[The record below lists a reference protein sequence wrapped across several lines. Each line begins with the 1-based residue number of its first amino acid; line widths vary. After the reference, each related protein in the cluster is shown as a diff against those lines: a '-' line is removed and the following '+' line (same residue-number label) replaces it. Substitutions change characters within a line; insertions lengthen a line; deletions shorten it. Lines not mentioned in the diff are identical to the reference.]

1 MKTLAPGR
9 ALVLTLALCLGTRL
23 TEGAAMAEVPSNA
36 AVLLEDAAHHELRL
50 AHPPQR
56 IITLMPSLTETV
68 CALGECARLVA
79 TDRYSNW
86 PESVQALPKAG
97 GLDDAQIELIVSLEP
112 DVVILA
118 HELRVTDRLRAL
130 GVPTF
135 DVETRTYADIARTIT
150 AIGLV
155 LGVPERA
162 ATLNLDIERSV
173 NAVAQTARANLRGEM
188 PLVYFEVDSAPF
200 GAGPQSFI
208 GEMLSRLGA
217 RNILSAELGP
227 FPKLNPE
234 YVVRHDPEVIFVA
247 PKDAL
252 LLDRRPGW
260 DRIRAVRERRVCS
273 FPAEVRDTIVRPGPR
288 VAEGFRAVA
297 ECLARVAP

>member
-1 MKTLAPGR
+1 VDA
-9 ALVLTLALCLGTRL
+9 
-23 TEGAAMAEVPSNA
+23 PSNA
-36 AVLLEDAAHHELRL
+36 AVLVEDAAHHQLRL
-50 AHPPQR
+50 AHPPRR

-68 CALGECARLVA
+68 CALGECTRLVA

-86 PESVQALPKAG
+86 PASVRALPKAG
-97 GLDDAQIELIVSLEP
+97 GLNDAQIELIVSLKP

-118 HELRVTDRLRAL
+118 HELRVTDRLQAL
-130 GVPTF
+130 GVATF

-162 ATLNLDIERSV
+162 SRLNGDIERAV
-173 NAVAQTARANLRGEM
+173 NAAAERSRTDLRGRM

-217 RNILSAELGP
+217 RNILTTDLGP

-234 YVVRHDPEVIFVA
+234 YVVRHDPEVIFAA
-247 PKDAL
+247 PREAL
-252 LLDRRPGW
+252 ILEQRPGW
-260 DRIRAVRERRVCS
+260 DHIRAVRENRVCS
-273 FPAEVRDTIVRPGPR
+273 FPSDVRDTIVRPGPR